1 MALLLFWALLALSL
15 NFLCSV
21 LEAVLLSVTP
31 SYIAACEAG
40 GTPRERSTG
49 RLLRDMKENVDRP
62 LAAVLA
68 VGNFAQIGGAA
79 GVGAQAQALWGN
91 TGITV
96 ASAVLTLAMMI
107 ISELIPKTLAAVYW
121 RGLAPVTVRVLRL
134 FVWLT
139 YPLVL
144 LAQGVTR
151 LFSRDRDANEVSR
164 EELTALADLGVQEGV
179 LGQEE
184 SRRLHNLL
192 HLRALTAEDIMT
204 PRTVALILSEGL
216 TVRDALQRVGEG
228 RFSRIPLYR
237 RDVDD
242 ITGYF
247 LKTDLLMAAAHDRFD
262 VTLAGLRRDLLQVP
276 EKLPLP
282 EVLERMLAH
291 HEHLALV
298 VDDFGG
304 TSGLVTMEDVVETLL
319 GTEILDETDVVQD
332 LRKHARERWKKR
344 AGQHAARMESDDRDT
359 AVPAA
364 DPQQSLLH

>member
-15 NFLCSV
+15 NFACSV

-31 SYIAACEAG
+31 SYIAAFEASDK
-40 GTPRERSTG
+40 PRKQRIG
-49 RLLRDMKENVDRP
+49 RLLRHLKEHVDRP
-62 LAAVLA
+62 LSAVLA

-121 RGLAPVTVRVLRL
+121 RGLAPASAGILRL
-134 FVWLT
+134 LIWIT

-144 LAQGVTR
+144 LSQGVTR
-151 LFSRDRDANEVSR
+151 LLSRDKDANEVSR
-164 EELTALADLGVQEGV
+164 EELGALAALGAEEGV
-179 LGQEE
+179 LGKEE
-184 SRRLHNLL
+184 SRRVQNLL
-192 HLRALTAEDIMT
+192 RLRTLTADDVMT
-204 PRTVALILSEGL
+204 PRTVALILPESL
-216 TVRDALQRVGEG
+216 TVREALEQVGDG
-228 RFSRIPLYR
+228 RFSRIPIYR
-237 RDVDD
+237 RDADD

-247 LKTDLLMAAAHDRFD
+247 LKADLLLAAARDQFELKLTDLQR
-262 VTLAGLRRDLLQVP
+262 VLLHVP
-276 EKLPLP
+276 ETMPLP
-282 EVLERMLAH
+282 EVLDRMLGH

-304 TSGLVTMEDVVETLL
+304 TAGLITMEDVVETLL
-319 GTEILDETDVVQD
+319 GAEILDETDAVQD

-344 AGQHAARMESDDRDT
+344 SALRKQLASEDSQG
-359 AVPAA
+359 AVAPE
-364 DPQQSLLH
+364 PQAEGTVH

>member
-21 LEAVLLSVTP
+21 LETVLLSVTP
-31 SYIAACEAG
+31 SYIAACEGSASS
-40 GTPRERSTG
+40 RERTTG
-49 RLLRDMKENVDRP
+49 HLLREMKENVDRP

-91 TGITV
+91 AGITV
-96 ASAVLTLAMMI
+96 ASAVLTLGMMI

-121 RGLAPVTVRVLRL
+121 RGLAPVAARVLRL
-134 FVWLT
+134 FVWMT
-139 YPLVL
+139 YPVVL
-144 LAQGVTR
+144 LSLCVTR
-151 LFSRDRDANEVSR
+151 LLSRDKDANEVSR
-164 EELTALADLGVQEGV
+164 EELTALADLGAEEGV
-179 LGQEE
+179 LGKEE
-184 SRRLHNLL
+184 SRRLRNLL
-192 HLRALTAEDIMT
+192 HLRALTSDDIMT
-204 PRTVALILSEGL
+204 PRTVALILPECL
-216 TVRDALQRVGEG
+216 TVREALDRVGEG
-228 RFSRIPLYR
+228 RFSRIPVYR

-247 LKTDLLMAAAHDRFD
+247 LKTDLLLAAAHDRFD
-262 VTLAGLRRDLLQVP
+262 VKLSDLRRDLMQVP

-282 EVLERMLAH
+282 DVLERMLQH

-332 LRKHARERWKKR
+332 LRKHARERWKR
-344 AGQHAARMESDDRDT
+344 RISQLGRRTQEEEDRP
-359 AVPAA
+359 PAMA
-364 DPQQSLLH
+364 TPEPQSVVH

>member
-1 MALLLFWALLALSL
+1 MALLLFWGLLALSL

-31 SYIAACEAG
+31 SYIAAFESGA
-40 GTPRERSTG
+40 TPRERSTG
-49 RLLRDMKENVDRP
+49 RLLREQKENVDRP

-79 GVGAQAQALWGN
+79 GVGAQAQAMWGN

-96 ASAVLTLAMMI
+96 ASAVLTLLMMI

-121 RGLAPVTVRVLRL
+121 RGLAPVTARVLRL
-134 FVWLT
+134 MVWMTL
-139 YPLVL
+139 PLVVL
-144 LAQGVTR
+144 SQAVTR
-151 LFSRDRDANEVSR
+151 LLSRDKDANEVSR
-164 EELTALADLGVQEGV
+164 EELSAMADLGAQEGV
-179 LGQEE
+179 LGKEE

-192 HLRALTAEDIMT
+192 HLRALTSDDIMT
-204 PRTVALILSEGL
+204 PRTVALILPECL
-216 TVRDALQRVGEG
+216 TVREALERVGKG
-228 RFSRIPLYR
+228 RFSRIPVFR

-247 LKTDLLMAAAHDRFD
+247 LKTDLLLAAAHDRFD
-262 VTLAGLRRDLLQVP
+262 VKLSDLRRDIMQVP

-282 EVLERMLAH
+282 EVLERMLEH

-319 GTEILDETDVVQD
+319 GTEILDETDLVQD
-332 LRKHARERWKKR
+332 LRKHARERWKRRASKHGLLQKR
-344 AGQHAARMESDDRDT
+344 EE
-359 AVPAA
+359 PAPA
-364 DPQQSLLH
+364 PVLEEQGTLH

>member
-21 LEAVLLSVTP
+21 LETVLLSVTP
-31 SYIAACEAG
+31 SYIAACESSQ
-40 GTPRERSTG
+40 TPRERCTG
-49 RLLRDMKENVDRP
+49 HLLRGMKENVDRP

-79 GVGAQAQALWGN
+79 GVGAQAQAMWGN
-91 TGITV
+91 AGITA
-96 ASAVLTLAMMI
+96 ASAVLTLGMMLF
-107 ISELIPKTLAAVYW
+107 SELIPKTLAAVYW
-121 RGLAPVTVRVLRL
+121 RGLAPVTARVLRL
-134 FVWLT
+134 FVWVT
-139 YPLVL
+139 YPIVL
-144 LAQGVTR
+144 LSLCVTR
-151 LFSRDRDANEVSR
+151 LLSRDKDANEVSR
-164 EELTALADLGVQEGV
+164 EELTALAELGAQEGV
-179 LGQEE
+179 LGKDE

-192 HLRALTAEDIMT
+192 HLRTLTSDDIMT
-204 PRTVALILSEGL
+204 PRTVALILSECL
-216 TVRDALQRVGEG
+216 TVKEALDRVGEG
-228 RFSRIPLYR
+228 RYSRIPVYR

-247 LKTDLLMAAAHDRFD
+247 LKTDLLLAAAHDRFD
-262 VTLAGLRRDLLQVP
+262 VKLSDLRRELLQVP

-282 EVLERMLAH
+282 EVLERMLEH

-332 LRKHARERWKKR
+332 LRRHARERWKRR
-344 AGQHAARMESDDRDT
+344 AAQQGLRAEPEDSGT
-359 AVPAA
+359 ATPAQE
-364 DPQQSLLH
+364 PQGSLVH

>member
-1 MALLLFWALLALSL
+1 MALLLFWAVLALTL
-15 NFLCSV
+15 NFACSV

-31 SYIAACEAG
+31 SYIAAFEASDKA
-40 GTPRERSTG
+40 RKRRIG
-49 RLLRDMKENVDRP
+49 RLLRELKEHVDRP
-62 LAAVLA
+62 LSAVLA

-121 RGLAPVTVRVLRL
+121 RGLAPMAAGILRL
-134 FVWLT
+134 MIWLT

-144 LAQGVTR
+144 LSQGVTR
-151 LFSRDRDANEVSR
+151 LLSRDKDANEVSR
-164 EELTALADLGVQEGV
+164 EELGALAKLGAEEGV

-184 SRRLHNLL
+184 SRRVQNLL
-192 HLRALTAEDIMT
+192 KLRTLTADDVMT
-204 PRTVALILSEGL
+204 PRTVALILHESL
-216 TVRDALQRVGEG
+216 TVRQALDQVGDG
-228 RFSRIPLYR
+228 RYSRIPLYR

-247 LKTDLLMAAAHDRFD
+247 LKTDLLLAAARDQFELKLID
-262 VTLAGLRRDLLQVP
+262 LRRTLLQVP
-276 EKLPLP
+276 EKMPLP
-282 EVLERMLAH
+282 EILDRMLEH

-304 TSGLVTMEDVVETLL
+304 TAGLITMEDVVETLL
-319 GTEILDETDVVQD
+319 GAEILDETDAVQD
-332 LRKHARERWKKR
+332 LRKHARERWKRR
-344 AGQHAARMESDDRDT
+344 AALRRALVKGDSEEAVLPAPQVEST
-359 AVPAA
+359 M
-364 DPQQSLLH
+364 H